1 MIDSVWADAAALPA
15 FPHLEHDTTTDV
27 LIIGGGMAGLLC
39 AYAMAQANIDCLL
52 IEADTICSGIS
63 RNTTAKLTSQHG
75 LIYDKLIREFGVEA
89 AGMYWRANEAA
100 LERYRQ
106 LAGTIPC
113 DFETKDAFVYSV
125 DAAGKLERE
134 MRALER
140 IGARAQYRDRL
151 PLPIPTAGGIRF
163 EGQAQFHPLKFLAA
177 ITQDL
182 PIREHTR
189 VTELRGYE
197 AVTEQGTVTADK
209 IIVAT
214 HFPFLNKHGLYFLK
228 LYQSR
233 SYVLALERAAD
244 PDGMYLDASG
254 KGLSLRTAGGY
265 LLLGG
270 GSHRTG
276 KKSEGWNGLRQ
287 TARRY
292 WPGSVEKYHWAA
304 QDCMSLDGAPY
315 IGLYSRATPRL
326 YVASGFNK
334 WGMTGS
340 MVAARLLTQRV
351 LGQPSPYAPVFDT
364 GRTLLRPQLAVNG
377 LESTVNLLTPT
388 APRCPHLGCALKW
401 NRAEHSWDCPCHGS
415 RFTQSGRVLNNPA
428 NGDMEKRK

>member
-1 MIDSVWADAAALPA
+1 MSSLWRETRLPG
-15 FPHLEHDTTTDV
+15 FPPLEGDCKTDV

-39 AYAMAQANIDCLL
+39 AHFLKQEGVDCLL
-52 IEADTICSGIS
+52 LEADTIASGVTG
-63 RNTTAKLTSQHG
+63 NTTAKLTAQHG
-75 LIYDKLIREFGVEA
+75 LCYADLIKRFGREKAAMYLKANLEA
-89 AGMYWRANEAA
+89 LDA
-100 LERYRQ
+100 YRE
-106 LAGTIPC
+106 LCREIDC
-113 DFETKDAFVYSV
+113 DFETKASYVYSL
-125 DAAGKLERE
+125 DDRAGLERE
-134 MRALER
+134 VKALTGLRYPAELVEKLSLPFPTV
-140 IGARAQYRDRL
+140 GAV
-151 PLPIPTAGGIRF
+151 RF
-163 EGQAQFHPLKFLAA
+163 PDQAQFHPLKFLAA

-326 YVASGFNK
+326 YMASGFNK

-340 MVAARLLTQRV
+340 MVAARLLAQRV